1 MIDACPVPPGV
12 VAVARPLSIG
22 LPYDAFVAVISGK
35 KTDFTTKKNP
45 RKDRYFSTKRPM
57 QARIT
62 SLETGQSVLRD
73 IKCIKD
79 TQEEWKVFI

>member
-12 VAVARPLSIG
+12 VTVARPLSIG
-22 LPYDAFVAVISGK
+22 LPFEAYVAVISGS
-35 KTDFTTKKNP
+35 KTEFATKKNP
-45 RKDRYFSTKRPM
+45 RKDRYFSAKRPL

-73 IKCIKD
+73 IKCIEE
-79 TQEEWKVFI
+79 TPEEWKVFI